1 MTASIRNI
9 AIIAHVDHG
18 KTTLVDAMLRQAQ
31 VFRRGQAVQERILD
45 SDELERERGITILSK
60 NTSILWEGVKIN
72 IVDTP
77 GHADFGGEVERVLSM
92 ADGALLLVD
101 AFEGPMPQTRFVVR
115 KAFEG
120 GLEPIVVIN
129 KMDRPDARPGEVLDE
144 VMDLFI
150 DLGAG
155 EETLECPVLYAS
167 AREGW
172 VSIDPHTRGKDVIP
186 LFQAILEH
194 VPPPGG
200 EAGDPLRFRVSTL
213 DWSDYVGRIAIGR
226 VHSGVLAKGDRV
238 AHFSAAGEKR
248 EAEIKGL
255 YTFRNLDRVECDRVE
270 AGDIAAVFGIEEI
283 AIGDSLVDLERG
295 KPLPPIAVDPPTI
308 AMTFRVNDSPLAGR
322 DGKYVTSRNLKDR
335 LFREVRTNL
344 AMRVEA
350 TASPDAFI
358 VKGRGILHLG
368 ILVERM
374 RREGY
379 EFALGRPQV
388 ITRVENGVL
397 LEPIETL
404 VVECP
409 ESVSGK
415 VMEVTGTRKGEL
427 VKMEHK
433 GSYLHME
440 FHIPARGLVGLR
452 NMILTQTRGE
462 AVLYHNFLEYGP
474 HRGPLP
480 RRATG
485 VQVASAPGKVTGY
498 ALEQLR
504 GRGTFFVKPG
514 DPVYTGMIVGEHC
527 REDDVGVNIARQ
539 KKLNNIRS
547 STKDIV
553 ERLPAPRIFS
563 VEEALAYIEEDELVE
578 VTPRFL
584 RLRKIILDPKARK
597 RAEVQR

>member
-1 MTASIRNI
+1 MTVTIRNI
-9 AIIAHVDHG
+9 AIVAHVDHG
-18 KTTLVDAMLRQAQ
+18 KTTLVDAMLRQAR
-31 VFRRGQAVQERILD
+31 VFREGQVVQERILD

-60 NTSILWEGVKIN
+60 NTSLVWEGVKIN

-92 ADGALLLVD
+92 ADGVLLLVD

-115 KAFEG
+115 KAFEA
-120 GLEPIVVIN
+120 GLPPIVVIN
-129 KMDRPDARPGEVLDE
+129 KMDRAEARPAEVLEE
-144 VMDLFI
+144 VLDLFI
-150 DLGAG
+150 DLGAD
-155 EETLECPVLYAS
+155 EEVLECPVLYAS

-172 VSIDPHTRGKDVIP
+172 VSWDREVKGTDVTP
-186 LFQAILEH
+186 LFQAVVEH
-194 VPPPGG
+194 IPPPPDD
-200 EAGDPLRFRVSTL
+200 EKAPLALRVSTL
-213 DWSDYVGRIAIGR
+213 DWSDYVGRIAVGR
-226 VHSGVLAKGDRV
+226 VHSGVLRKGDLV
-238 AHFSAAGEKR
+238 AHVSASGKR
-248 EAEIKGL
+248 VQSEIKGL
-255 YTFRNLDRVECDRVE
+255 YTFRNLERVEVDQVR
-270 AGDIAAVFGIEEI
+270 AGDIAAIYGIDEI
-283 AIGDSLVDLERG
+283 SIGDSLVDLEEG

-308 AMTFRVNDSPLAGR
+308 AMTFRVNDSPLSGKEGR
-322 DGKYVTSRNLKDR
+322 YVTSRNLRER

-344 AMRVEA
+344 AMRVEP
-350 TASPDAFI
+350 TDSPDVFI

-388 ITRVENGVL
+388 ITKVENGKL
-397 LEPIETL
+397 LEPIEVL

-409 ESVSGK
+409 ESAAGK
-415 VMEVTGTRKGEL
+415 VMEVTGARKGEL

-433 GSYLHME
+433 GSYLHLE

-452 NMILTQTRGE
+452 NRILTQTSGE

-474 HRGPLP
+474 HRGPIP
-480 RRATG
+480 GRTAG
-485 VQVASAPGKVTGY
+485 VQVASAPGKVTSY

-504 GRGTFFVKPG
+504 GRGTFFVRPG

-527 REDDVGVNIARQ
+527 REDDVAVNICRQ

-547 STKDIV
+547 STKEIV
-553 ERLPAPRIFS
+553 ERLPAPRDFS

-578 VTPRFL
+578 VTPTRL

-597 RAEVQR
+597 RAEVKG